1 MFQYFK
7 ERTVS
12 IIFIKGSKYVEACM
26 AAINDTS
33 FIIIGGAMWDNWSIG
48 GNLTQ
53 IYNLETGTWT
63 RMPDMEPGRY
73 GPKCMNYMDG
83 VMVAGGVFG
92 GSGGTVSNDVNFF
105 NLTTNK
111 WQKFPSL
118 NCYCKNCCRS
128 DHILAPVND
137 IPTVIGG
144 FSSDYSEQY
153 INGKWNNWIEQNPKV
168 YSHSFVQVPKDDFH
182 C

>member
-1 MFQYFK
+1 
-7 ERTVS
+7 
-12 IIFIKGSKYVEACM
+12 M

-33 FIIIGGAMWDNWSIG
+33 FIIIGGAVDGYYQSVG
-48 GNLTQ
+48 KLTQ

-83 VMVAGGVFG
+83 IMVAGGVKASSDNG
-92 GSGGTVSNDVNFF
+92 GGHISNDVNFF
-105 NLTTNK
+105 NLTSNL
-111 WQKFPSL
+111 WQKFP
-118 NCYCKNCCRS
+118 YFMFHY
-128 DHILAPVND
+128 DHILAPVNG

-144 FSSDYSEQY
+144 NRQYVTGYSEQY
-153 INGKWNNWIEQNPKV
+153 INGKWNNWIKQNPIV
-168 YSHSFVQVPKDDFH
+168 DDHSFVQVSKDDFH

>member
-1 MFQYFK
+1 
-7 ERTVS
+7 
-12 IIFIKGSKYVEACM
+12 M

-33 FIIIGGAMWDNWSIG
+33 FILIGGAMSDIWLIG

-53 IYNLETGTWT
+53 IYNLETDTWT

-83 VMVAGGVFG
+83 IMVAGGVKATSENG
-92 GSGGTVSNDVNFF
+92 GGYASNDVNFF
-105 NLTTNK
+105 NLTSNM
-111 WQKFPSL
+111 WQKFPSM
-118 NCYCKNCCRS
+118 NEAMYAR
-128 DHILAPVND
+128 HILAPVNG

-144 FSSDYSEQY
+144 WYSDYAEQY
-153 INGKWNNWIEQNPKV
+153 INGNWNNWIEQNPKV
-168 YSHSFVQVPKDDFH
+168 FGHSFVQVPKDDFH

>member
-1 MFQYFK
+1 MK
-7 ERTVS
+7 
-12 IIFIKGSKYVEACM
+12 ACM

-33 FIIIGGAMWDNWSIG
+33 FILIGGAMSENYLIG

-53 IYNLETGTWT
+53 IYNLETRTWT

-73 GPKCMNYMDG
+73 RPKCMNYMDG
-83 VMVAGGVFG
+83 IMVAGGVKAKFG
-92 GSGGTVSNDVNFF
+92 EISNDVNFF
-105 NLTTNK
+105 NLTTNM
-111 WQKFPSL
+111 WQKFPSM
-118 NCYCKNCCRS
+118 NQGHEI
-128 DHILAPVND
+128 HILAPVNG

-168 YSHSFVQVPKDDFH
+168 FGHSFVQVPKDDFH

>member
-1 MFQYFK
+1 
-7 ERTVS
+7 
-12 IIFIKGSKYVEACM
+12 M
-26 AAINDTS
+26 AAINDTTL
-33 FIIIGGAMWDNWSIG
+33 ILIGGAMSDNYLIG

-83 VMVAGGVFG
+83 IMVAGGVIATSENG
-92 GSGGTVSNDVNFF
+92 GYPPSNDVNFF
-105 NLTTNK
+105 NLTSNI
-111 WQKFPSL
+111 WQKFPSM
-118 NCYCKNCCRS
+118 NNARYA
-128 DHILAPVND
+128 HILAPVNG

-144 FSSDYSEQY
+144 VFSNYSEQY
-153 INGKWNNWIEQNPKV
+153 INGKWNNWIEKNPRV
-168 YSHSFVQVPKDDFH
+168 HGHSFVQVSKDDFH